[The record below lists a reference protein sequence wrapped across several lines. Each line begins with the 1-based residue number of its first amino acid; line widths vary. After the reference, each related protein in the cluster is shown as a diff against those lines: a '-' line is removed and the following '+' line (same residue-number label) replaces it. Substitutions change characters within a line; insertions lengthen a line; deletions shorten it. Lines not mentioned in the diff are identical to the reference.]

1 MALRINTRQIAAILV
16 FAFSLAAD
24 CSARNSA
31 RPTWS
36 FAISQFAL
44 AKILRLMFFAVTLTV
59 ASAAA
64 MRSVEAQGD
73 QISARLENGTEA
85 PDLDIQTWSDGME
98 RTLEQLK
105 GKTVVLHFWGT
116 WCGPCIQTIPVWKQ
130 LEEKYREK
138 NVEFLGVHT
147 AGANIEDI
155 RDFMKKHDWEHLT
168 AIDRGDSIPD
178 SATFKTYGVPAVN
191 QIVVIDPNGV
201 VRYNGHKPTQTDG
214 PVAIARE
221 LGVKG
226 PGDKAT
232 PEEMREGGIAIFLHM
247 YGKEIEAALK
257 PIEQK

>member
-1 MALRINTRQIAAILV
+1 MFHRLLFLVLAFVAIEIAA
-16 FAFSLAAD
+16 A
-24 CSARNSA
+24 
-31 RPTWS
+31 
-36 FAISQFAL
+36 
-44 AKILRLMFFAVTLTV
+44 
-59 ASAAA
+59 
-64 MRSVEAQGD
+64 RSVEAQD
-73 QISARLENGTEA
+73 NSESTRVENGANA
-85 PDLDIQTWSDGME
+85 PALQVECWSDGVD
-98 RTLEQLK
+98 RTLEDLK

-116 WCGPCIQTIPVWKQ
+116 WCGPCIQTVPVWKQ

-138 NVEFLGVHT
+138 NVVCIGVHT
-147 AGANIEDI
+147 AGADIEDI

-168 AIDRGDSIPD
+168 AIDKGESIPD
-178 SATFKTYGVPAVN
+178 SATFKNYGVPAVN

-232 PEEMREGGIAIFLHM
+232 PEEMRKGGIAIFLHM

>member
-1 MALRINTRQIAAILV
+1 MFHRVLLLVLAFVAIETAAV
-16 FAFSLAAD
+16 R
-24 CSARNSA
+24 SA
-31 RPTWS
+31 
-36 FAISQFAL
+36 
-44 AKILRLMFFAVTLTV
+44 
-59 ASAAA
+59 
-64 MRSVEAQGD
+64 EAQD
-73 QISARLENGTEA
+73 NSESTRLENGVTA
-85 PDLDIQTWSDGME
+85 PALQVECWSDGMD
-98 RTLEQLK
+98 RKLEDLK

-138 NVEFLGVHT
+138 NVVFLGVHT
-147 AGANIEDI
+147 AGADIEDI
-155 RDFMKKHDWEHLT
+155 RDFMKKYDWEHVT
-168 AIDRGDSIPD
+168 AIDKGEAIPE

>member
-1 MALRINTRQIAAILV
+1 MFHRIFFLVLAFVAIV
-16 FAFSLAAD
+16 I
-24 CSARNSA
+24 
-31 RPTWS
+31 T
-36 FAISQFAL
+36 
-44 AKILRLMFFAVTLTV
+44 
-59 ASAAA
+59 AS
-64 MRSVEAQGD
+64 RSVEAQDNSG
-73 QISARLENGTEA
+73 STRVENGANA
-85 PDLDIQTWSDGME
+85 PALQVECWSDGVD
-98 RTLEQLK
+98 RTLEDLK

-116 WCGPCIQTIPVWKQ
+116 WCGPCIQTVPVWKQ
-130 LEEKYREK
+130 LEEKYRDK
-138 NVEFLGVHT
+138 NVVFIGIHT
-147 AGANIEDI
+147 AGADIEDI
-155 RDFMKKHDWEHLT
+155 RDFMKKYDWEHVT
-168 AIDRGDSIPD
+168 AIDKGESIPD

-257 PIEQK
+257 PVEQK